1 MNLNHIERLLI
12 LACATSRSDSI
23 FSFALLVGFLI
34 VISSSAVGSR
44 ICVITARIKKHDEKL
59 LLVKTTINAINA
71 LISKAL
77 IDSDT
82 IHAKFVLVNT
92 ILISYNDIN
101 NQRSNQRG

>member
-1 MNLNHIERLLI
+1 MNLNHIEQLLI

-23 FSFALLVGFLI
+23 FSFALLFGFLI

-44 ICVITARIKKHDEKL
+44 TCVITARIKKHDEKV

-77 IDSDT
+77 IYSDT
-82 IHAKFVLVNT
+82 IHAKIFLANT